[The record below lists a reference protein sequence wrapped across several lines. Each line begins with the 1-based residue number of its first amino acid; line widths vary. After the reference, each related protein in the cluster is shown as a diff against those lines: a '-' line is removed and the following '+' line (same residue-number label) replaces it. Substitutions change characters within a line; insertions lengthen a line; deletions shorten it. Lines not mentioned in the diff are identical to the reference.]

1 MKKNVIK
8 IVIAIVL
15 IIICLVL
22 YYNINE
28 SNIVEIAFM

>member
-1 MKKNVIK
+1 MKKNIIK

-22 YYNINE
+22 YNNINE

>member
-1 MKKNVIK
+1 MKKNIIK

-22 YYNINE
+22 YNNINK
-28 SNIVEIAFM
+28 SNIIEIAFM